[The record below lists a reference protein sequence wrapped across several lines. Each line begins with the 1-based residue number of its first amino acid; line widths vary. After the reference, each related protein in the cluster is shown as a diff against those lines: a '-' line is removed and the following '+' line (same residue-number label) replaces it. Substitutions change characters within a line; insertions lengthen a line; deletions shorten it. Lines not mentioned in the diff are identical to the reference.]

1 MGSYITCYSEKKDK
15 DGKYHSADYLE
26 KLSYQS
32 YNLFG
37 FLCNRRNYAMIPG
50 ISCESRGLPDDA
62 SDELKKYYEDD
73 SECFTNSVSWVTV
86 EELNQYNYNRL
97 YFNQRDKI
105 VETVRETLRE
115 RYFKALEHIN
125 AEGIDRVVF
134 WID

>member
-26 KLSYQS
+26 ELSYQS

-50 ISCESRGLPDDA
+50 ISCKSRGLPADA

-73 SECFTNSVSWVTV
+73 SDCFSNSVSWVTT
-86 EELNQYNYNRL
+86 EELNKYNYNRL

-105 VETVRETLRE
+105 VETVGETLRE
-115 RYFKALEHIN
+115 CYFKALEHIN
-125 AEGIDRVVF
+125 AEGIYRIVF